1 MRFHLPQ
8 TSKRSGVLQIC
19 AGVLVRYSHQLCGQE
34 RSRKAGVPLI
44 AYDRSGMALVL
55 TLLAVSFLVAV
66 TVQLGSSVNWQ
77 MHSAANQGK
86 IVQLDAM
93 LLSGLNLSRAAL
105 LADQQEN
112 DYDSS
117 FDDWGEFEQD
127 TLAAL
132 FSEGTLEIK
141 VTDLSGL
148 LQVNGLVLTDEEK
161 KRREKEQGPGKKGKG
176 KGTKKDPEKTQ
187 RDLWE
192 RFLKAGDFGLEDEDA
207 SVGLVD
213 GLVDW
218 LDKDD
223 DEHENG
229 AERGYYSSLHPPYI
243 PANGP
248 MLFPEELLL
257 VKGWNKQILYG
268 EKEHS
273 GIIDYLTI
281 AGQDGMININ
291 TAPVQVLKSLHPDM
305 TEELA
310 ADLVDFRSE
319 EENNDLLAQPDWYR
333 QAGDFPGDITFEK
346 ELITT
351 SSSSFLVTITARIDG
366 LQRTGKGV
374 IHRIENTEQ
383 TLLYWKVE

>member
-1 MRFHLPQ
+1 
-8 TSKRSGVLQIC
+8 
-19 AGVLVRYSHQLCGQE
+19 
-34 RSRKAGVPLI
+34 
-44 AYDRSGMALVL
+44 MALVL

-66 TVQLGSSVNWQ
+66 TVQLGSSVNRQ

-93 LLSGLNLSRAAL
+93 LLSGLNLARAAL

-112 DYDSS
+112 DHDSS

-127 TLAAL
+127 TLAAV
-132 FSEGTLEIK
+132 FSEGTLGIN

-148 LQVNGLVLTDEEK
+148 LQVNALVLTDEEK
-161 KRREKEQGPGKKGKG
+161 KRRKKEQGLTKKEKGKG
-176 KGTKKDPEKTQ
+176 AKKDPEKSQ
-187 RDLWE
+187 RDLWK
-192 RFLKAGDFGLEDEDA
+192 RFLTSGNFVFEDEDA
-207 SVGLVD
+207 VASLVD
-213 GLVDW
+213 SLVDW

-223 DEHENG
+223 EEHENG
-229 AERGYYSSLHPPYI
+229 AERGYYSSRKPPYI

-248 MLFPEELLL
+248 ILFLEELLL
-257 VKGWNKQILYG
+257 VKGWNEKVLYG

-281 AGQDGMININ
+281 AGQKGMININ
-291 TAPVQVLKSLHPDM
+291 TAPAPVLQALHADM

-319 EENNDLLAQPDWYR
+319 EENRDLLAKPDWYR
-333 QAGDFPGDITFEK
+333 HTGDFPGDITFEK
-346 ELITT
+346 DLITT
-351 SSSSFLVTITARIDG
+351 SSSYFLVTITARIDG

-374 IHRIENTEQ
+374 VHRNENAEQ

>member
-1 MRFHLPQ
+1 MLRD
-8 TSKRSGVLQIC
+8 C
-19 AGVLVRYSHQLCGQE
+19 
-34 RSRKAGVPLI
+34 
-44 AYDRSGMALVL
+44 SGMALVL

-77 MHSAANQGK
+77 MHSAANQGQ

-93 LLSGLNLSRAAL
+93 LMSGLNLARAAL

-112 DYDSS
+112 DHDSS
-117 FDDWGEFEQD
+117 FDNWGEFEQE

-132 FSEGTLEIK
+132 FIEGSLEIK

-148 LQVNGLVLTDEEK
+148 LQVNALVLTDEEK
-161 KRREKEQGPGKKGKG
+161 KRRQKEQGPTKKGKK
-176 KGTKKDPEKTQ
+176 KGPKKDPEKSQ
-187 RDLWE
+187 RDLWK
-192 RFLKAGDFGLEDEDA
+192 RFLTSGNFALEDEDA
-207 SVGLVD
+207 AAGLVD
-213 GLVDW
+213 SLVDW
-218 LDKDD
+218 LDTDD
-223 DEHENG
+223 EEHENG
-229 AERGYYSSLHPPYI
+229 AERGYYSSRNPPYI

-257 VKGWNKQILYG
+257 VKGWNKKILYG

-281 AGQDGMININ
+281 AGQNGMININ
-291 TAPVQVLKSLHPDM
+291 TAPAKVLEALHADM
-305 TEELA
+305 TEDLA

-319 EENNDLLAQPDWYR
+319 EENSDLLAQPGWYR

-366 LQRTGKGV
+366 LQRIGNGV
-374 IHRIENTEQ
+374 VFSKEKKQQKHH
-383 TLLYWKVE
+383 

>member
-1 MRFHLPQ
+1 
-8 TSKRSGVLQIC
+8 
-19 AGVLVRYSHQLCGQE
+19 
-34 RSRKAGVPLI
+34 
-44 AYDRSGMALVL
+44 MALVL

-66 TVQLGSSVNWQ
+66 TVQLGSSVNRQ

-93 LLSGLNLSRAAL
+93 LLSGLNLARAAL

-112 DYDSS
+112 DHDSF

-127 TLAAL
+127 TLAAV
-132 FSEGTLEIK
+132 FSEGNLGIN

-148 LQVNGLVLTDEEK
+148 LQVNALVLTAEEK
-161 KRREKEQGPGKKGKG
+161 KRRKKEQGPPKKDKGKG
-176 KGTKKDPEKTQ
+176 AKKDSEKSR
-187 RDLWE
+187 RDLWK
-192 RFLKAGDFGLEDEDA
+192 RFLTSGNFVFEDEDA
-207 SVGLVD
+207 VAGLVD
-213 GLVDW
+213 SLVDW

-223 DEHENG
+223 EEHENG
-229 AERGYYSSLHPPYI
+229 AERGYYSSRNPPYS

-248 MLFPEELLL
+248 ILFLEELLL
-257 VKGWNKQILYG
+257 VKGWNKKVLYG

-291 TAPVQVLKSLHPDM
+291 TAPVQVLKSLHADM

-319 EENNDLLAQPDWYR
+319 EENSDLLAQPDWYR

-366 LQRTGKGV
+366 LQRTGNGI
-374 IHRIENTEQ
+374 IHRSENTEQ

>member
-1 MRFHLPQ
+1 MRRVLP
-8 TSKRSGVLQIC
+8 G
-19 AGVLVRYSHQLCGQE
+19 
-34 RSRKAGVPLI
+34 RSRKAVLPMI

-66 TVQLGSSVNWQ
+66 TVQLGTSVNWQ
-77 MHSAANQGK
+77 MHAAANQGK

-93 LLSGLNLSRAAL
+93 LLSGLNLARAAL

-117 FDDWGEFEQD
+117 FDDWGEFEQE
-127 TLAAL
+127 TLAAV
-132 FSEGTLEIK
+132 FSEGTLGIK
-141 VTDLSGL
+141 VTDQSGL
-148 LQVNGLVLTDEEK
+148 LQVNALVLTEEEK
-161 KRREKEQGPGKKGKG
+161 KRREKEQVAGKKDKGKG
-176 KGTKKDPEKTQ
+176 AEKDSEKLQ
-187 RDLWE
+187 RALWK
-192 RFLKAGDFGLEDEDA
+192 RFLQSGDFVLEDEDA
-207 SVGLVD
+207 AVGLID
-213 GLVDW
+213 SLVDW
-218 LDKDD
+218 LDED
-223 DEHENG
+223 DEEYENG
-229 AERGYYSSLHPPYI
+229 AERGYYSSQDPSYI

-248 MLFPEELLL
+248 VMFLEELLL
-257 VKGWNKQILYG
+257 VKGWNKKLLYG

-281 AGQDGMININ
+281 ASQDGMININ
-291 TAPVQVLKSLHPDM
+291 TAPAPVLQALHEDM

-319 EENNDLLAQPDWYR
+319 EENSELLTQPDWYR

-351 SSSSFLVTITARIDG
+351 SSSSFLVTITARIDS
-366 LQRTGKGV
+366 LQRTGNGV
-374 IHRIENTEQ
+374 VHRNENTEQ

>member
-1 MRFHLPQ
+1 MLR
-8 TSKRSGVLQIC
+8 
-19 AGVLVRYSHQLCGQE
+19 
-34 RSRKAGVPLI
+34 
-44 AYDRSGMALVL
+44 DRSGMALVL

-86 IVQLDAM
+86 IVQLDSM
-93 LLSGLNLSRAAL
+93 LLSGLNLARAAL

-127 TLAAL
+127 TLAAI
-132 FSEGTLEIK
+132 FPDGTLEIK
-141 VTDLSGL
+141 VTDQSGL
-148 LQVNGLVLTDEEK
+148 LQVNALVLTDEEK
-161 KRREKEQGPGKKGKG
+161 KRREKEQGPTKKSKG
-176 KGTKKDPEKTQ
+176 KGTKKDPEKSQ
-187 RDLWE
+187 RDLWK
-192 RFLKAGDFGLEDEDA
+192 RFLQSGSFALEDEEA
-207 SVGLVD
+207 AAGLVD
-213 GLVDW
+213 SLVDW

-223 DEHENG
+223 EEHENG
-229 AERGYYSSLHPPYI
+229 AERGYYSSRKPPYI

-248 MLFPEELLL
+248 ILFLEELLL
-257 VKGWNKQILYG
+257 VKGWNEKVLYG

-291 TAPVQVLKSLHPDM
+291 TAPAQVLQALHADM

-319 EENNDLLAQPDWYR
+319 KENSELLAQPDWYR
-333 QAGDFPGDITFEK
+333 QAGDFPGDITLEK

-351 SSSSFLVTITARIDG
+351 SSSYFLVTITAGIGG
-366 LQRTGKGV
+366 LQRTGNGV
-374 IHRIENTEQ
+374 IHRSENSEQ

>member
-1 MRFHLPQ
+1 MRFHLPK
-8 TSKRSGVLQIC
+8 TCKRSGVLQIC
-19 AGVLVRYSHQLCGQE
+19 VSVLVRYSQLCGQE
-34 RSRKAGVPLI
+34 RSRKAVVPLI

-66 TVQLGSSVNWQ
+66 TVQLGTSVNWQ
-77 MHSAANQGK
+77 MQAAANQGN
-86 IVQLDAM
+86 IVQLDSM
-93 LLSGLNLSRAAL
+93 LLSGLNLARTAL

-112 DYDSS
+112 EFDTA
-117 FDDWGEFEQD
+117 FDDWGEFEQEI
-127 TLAAL
+127 LAAI

-148 LQVNGLVLTDEEK
+148 LQVNALVLTEEQK
-161 KRREKEQGPGKKGKG
+161 KKQEKEQKTKKIRKL
-176 KGTKKDPEKTQ
+176 KKDPEKIQ
-187 RDLWE
+187 RDLWK
-192 RFLKAGDFGLEDEDA
+192 RFLLSGNFAIEDEDA
-207 SVGLVD
+207 AQELID
-213 GLVDW
+213 CLVDW
-218 LDKDD
+218 LDEDD

-229 AERGYYSSLHPPYI
+229 AERGYYSSRDPSYI

-248 MLFPEELLL
+248 IMFPEELLL
-257 VKGWNKQILYG
+257 VKGWNKKLLYG

-281 AGQDGMININ
+281 AGQDGKININ
-291 TAPVQVLKSLHPDM
+291 TAPALVLEALHADM

-319 EENNDLLAQPDWYR
+319 EENSDLLAQPDWYR

-346 ELITT
+346 ELIKTN
-351 SSSSFLVTITARIDG
+351 SSYFLVTITARIDG
-366 LQRTGKGV
+366 LQRTGNGV
-374 IHRIENTEQ
+374 IHRSENSEQ